1 MTKRETTGKGTEKT
15 TVKANELAAEKAIEV
30 LTPHDTR
37 YLFVLPF
44 STDTVLARR
53 FLARDSQMVG
63 NIRFGKLLE
72 TLDKVAENT
81 ALAYVHRFY
90 PDARVVTAAV
100 DNIVLRNPADTH
112 HDLVFSA
119 QINHVGK
126 SSMEVGIRVE
136 CLGAGS
142 NHLAS
147 CYFTMVARSADSGE
161 ARSLTLP
168 PLQYEQEVDLKR
180 YRNAEK
186 RRQHYRE
193 GLAKA
198 EEMPSLEE
206 YLFLKKLHKEQETE
220 GFNGLRARDLVL
232 ESTCRAYPEQENV
245 PKTIFGGYLIRRAYE
260 LAALAADMVPSNRAV
275 PCQVNRINFNQPVL
289 LGDQLKFSARVV
301 YTGKTTIAVQSDI
314 ERISRTGG
322 DKALSNS
329 CLFTFRNV
337 DGDMNPQAVPF
348 IYPVT
353 YAEDARLLNAYRQR
367 VD

>member
-1 MTKRETTGKGTEKT
+1 VKEGHDMTTRALPAKE
-15 TVKANELAAEKAIEV
+15 NEA

-44 STDTVLARR
+44 STDPVLARR
-53 FLARDSQMVG
+53 FLARDGEMVG

-100 DNIVLRNPADTH
+100 NSIVLRNPADTR
-112 HDLVFSA
+112 HDMVFQA

-136 CLGAGS
+136 CLGTAS
-142 NHLAS
+142 SHLAS
-147 CYFTMVARSADSGE
+147 CYFTMVARSTDGGE
-161 ARSLTLP
+161 AMSLALP
-168 PLQYEQEVDLKR
+168 PLKYLHELDEKR
-180 YRNAEK
+180 YHKAEQ
-186 RRQHYRE
+186 RRQLYRE
-193 GLAKA
+193 ELAKA
-198 EEMPSLEE
+198 EEMPSLDE
-206 YLFLKKLHKEQETE
+206 YLLLKKLHKEQEAE
-220 GFNGLRARDLVL
+220 GFCGLRAGSLAL

-245 PKTIFGGYLIRRAYE
+245 PKTIFGGYLIRKAYE
-260 LAALAADMVPSNRAV
+260 LAALAAEMVATQRAV
-275 PCQVNRINFNQPVL
+275 PFRVNRINFNQPVL
-289 LGDQLKFSARVV
+289 LGDQLKFTARVV
-301 YTGKTTIAVQSDI
+301 YTGKTTITVQSDI
-314 ERISRTGG
+314 ERFSRTAG

-337 DGDMNPQAVPF
+337 DAAMESQPVPF

-353 YAEDARLLNAYRQR
+353 YAEDARFLNAYRQR

>member
-1 MTKRETTGKGTEKT
+1 MTT
-15 TVKANELAAEKAIEV
+15 KAAAQKPESQI
-30 LTPHDTR
+30 TPHDTR

-44 STDTVLARR
+44 STDQALARR
-53 FLARDSQMVG
+53 FLARDNQVVG

-81 ALAYVHRFY
+81 ALAYIHRFY
-90 PDARVVTAAV
+90 PDARVVTAAI
-100 DNIVLRNPADTH
+100 DSIVVRNRADTE

-142 NHLAS
+142 SHLAS

-161 ARSLTLP
+161 AKSLTLP
-168 PLQYEQEVDLKR
+168 QLHYSEGLE
-180 YRNAEK
+180 EK
-186 RRQHYRE
+186 RHHKAELRRQAYRE
-193 GLAKA
+193 SLAKA
-198 EEMPSLEE
+198 EEMPSLDE
-206 YLFLKKLHKEQETE
+206 YLLLKKLHKEQESA
-220 GFNGLRARDLVL
+220 GFKGIRARELVL
-232 ESTCRAYPEQENV
+232 ESTIRAYPEQENV
-245 PKTIFGGYLIRRAYE
+245 PKTVFGGFLIRKAYE
-260 LAALAADMVPSNRAV
+260 LAALAAELVAPDRVV

-301 YTGKTTIAVQSDI
+301 YTGRTTITVQSDI
-314 ERISRTGG
+314 ERFIRSDG

-337 DGDMNPQAVPF
+337 GNDMEPRPVPF

-353 YAEDARLLNAYRQR
+353 YAEDARFLSGYRQR

>member
-1 MTKRETTGKGTEKT
+1 MTNAG
-15 TVKANELAAEKAIEV
+15 AIEEPRI
-30 LTPHDTR
+30 TPHDTR

-44 STDTVLARR
+44 STDPALARR

-63 NIRFGKLLE
+63 NIRFGKVLE

-90 PDARVVTAAV
+90 PTARVVTAAI
-100 DNIVLRNPADTH
+100 DNILIRNPADTA

-126 SSMEVGIRVE
+126 SSVEVGIRVE
-136 CLGAGS
+136 SLGEGS
-142 NHLAS
+142 KHVAS
-147 CYFTMVARSADSGE
+147 CYVTMVARSTEGGE
-161 ARSLTLP
+161 GKSLTLP
-168 PLQYEQEVDLKR
+168 PLHYALEVEAKRHAKAEQ
-180 YRNAEK
+180 
-186 RRQHYRE
+186 RRQEYRE
-193 GLAKA
+193 SLAKA

-206 YLFLKKLHKEQETE
+206 YLFLKKLHQEQESPE
-220 GFNGLRARDLVL
+220 FKGIRASVLVL
-232 ESTCRAYPEQENV
+232 ESVNRAYPEQENV
-245 PKTIFGGYLIRRAYE
+245 PKTIFGGYLMRKAYE
-260 LAALAADMVPSNRAV
+260 LAALAAEMVAPDRAV

-289 LGDQLKFSARVV
+289 LGDQLKFTARVV

-314 ERISRTGG
+314 ERVSRSAG

-337 DGDMNPQAVPF
+337 GSDMKPRPVPF

>member
-1 MTKRETTGKGTEKT
+1 MPKVT
-15 TVKANELAAEKAIEV
+15 AAAESDV
-30 LTPHDTR
+30 LSPHDTR

-44 STDTVLARR
+44 STDPVLARR
-53 FLARDSQMVG
+53 FLARDSQIVG

-90 PDARVVTAAV
+90 PNARVVTAAV
-100 DNIVLRNPADTH
+100 DNIVLRNPADTN

-126 SSMEVGIRVE
+126 SSMEVGIRIE

-142 NHLAS
+142 SHLAT
-147 CYFTMVARSADSGE
+147 CYFTMVARSTDCDA

-168 PLQYEQEVDLKR
+168 PLQYLQDVDVRRYQKAEQ
-180 YRNAEK
+180 
-186 RRQHYRE
+186 RRQAYRE

-198 EEMPSLEE
+198 EEMPSLDE
-206 YLFLKKLHKEQETE
+206 YLFLKKLHKEQELE
-220 GFNGLRARDLVL
+220 GASGLRAGELVL
-232 ESTCRAYPEQENV
+232 ESTCKAYPEQENV
-245 PKTIFGGYLIRRAYE
+245 PTTIFGGYLIRKAYE
-260 LAALAADMVPSNRAV
+260 LAALAAEMVAPDRPV

-289 LGDQLKFSARVV
+289 LGDQLKFTARVV
-301 YTGKTTIAVQSDI
+301 YTGRTTIAVQSDI
-314 ERISRTGG
+314 ERFSRRAG

-337 DGDMNPQAVPF
+337 DADMDPQPVPF

-353 YAEDARLLNAYRQR
+353 YAEDARFLNAYRQK